1 MSPGEESFDSGFFSD
16 AATMMLIKAV
26 PAESPPDV
34 DKPMRSPGLFTSFG
48 ARNSPVKEDPNAIN
62 EDAPIGRPMSAYR
75 TTSNQGGTGVKRTKS
90 LMQKIKTMVRQR
102 AGSLESSDP
111 LPVIRPSY
119 GAGQRSQSVN
129 HGLGSMGGSLNSR
142 PMISPNAPPGALL
155 EEEELVDE
163 LGGLPRTAP
172 PGGHGGF
179 GQFDDAQGDVF
190 GPGEMGQWNVG
201 PEHRRVRSEGP
212 R

>member
-1 MSPGEESFDSGFFSD
+1 MVGSPD
-16 AATMMLIKAV
+16 AAFTTLLISVV

-62 EDAPIGRPMSAYR
+62 EDAPIGRPTSAYR
-75 TTSNQGGTGVKRTKS
+75 TTSNQGGAGVKRTKS

-102 AGSLESSDP
+102 AGSLESSEP
-111 LPVIRPSY
+111 VPVIRPSY
-119 GAGQRSQSVN
+119 GAAQRSQSVN

-142 PMISPNAPPGALL
+142 PMISPNTPPVAVL

-163 LGGLPRTAP
+163 PSGMPRTAP
-172 PGGHGGF
+172 PGTLSGF

-201 PEHRRVRSEGP
+201 PDQRRVRSEGP